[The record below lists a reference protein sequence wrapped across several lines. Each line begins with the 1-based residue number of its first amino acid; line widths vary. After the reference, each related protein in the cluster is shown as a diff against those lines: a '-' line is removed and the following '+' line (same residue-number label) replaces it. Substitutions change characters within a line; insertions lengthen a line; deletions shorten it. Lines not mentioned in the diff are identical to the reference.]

1 MINLAQAFPDQITEV
16 NVTLWRQVTRS
27 MLYWLNC
34 MTHPDGEIAFFN
46 DAAIGI
52 APSPA
57 KLNSYAA
64 RLGLCA
70 ESIHARN
77 THLSDSG
84 YIRLSQRH
92 ALALIDVASVGPDY
106 LPGHAHADTLSFEL
120 SLFGQRVFVNGGTS
134 QYGTDEVRELER
146 STAAHNTVVINGEN
160 SSEVWDG
167 FRVARRAY
175 PRDLVIKETTKLVS
189 VSCAHDGYRRLSGKP
204 IHRRTWEF
212 SDSALIVSD
221 EINGDYESAVAYFHV
236 HPDINISENAIGGWW
251 LHLPQQKK
259 VSVIVEF
266 GNSEWISSFYAPE
279 FGKRLKT
286 RCLKIELPKEGSRV
300 TINWSSND

>member
-1 MINLAQAFPDQITEV
+1 
-16 NVTLWRQVTRS
+16 
-27 MLYWLNC
+27 
-34 MTHPDGEIAFFN
+34 
-46 DAAIGI
+46 
-52 APSPA
+52 
-57 KLNSYAA
+57 
-64 RLGLCA
+64 
-70 ESIHARN
+70 
-77 THLSDSG
+77 
-84 YIRLSQRH
+84 
-92 ALALIDVASVGPDY
+92 LALIDVAPVGPDY

-134 QYGTDEVRELER
+134 QYATDEVRELER

-212 SDSALIVSD
+212 SNSSLTVSD
-221 EINGDYESAVAYFHV
+221 EINGDYESAEAYFHV
-236 HPDINISENAIGGWW
+236 HPNINISENACGWL
-251 LHLPQQKK
+251 LHLPQRIKA
-259 VSVIVEF
+259 SVNVEV

-286 RCLKIELPKEGSRV
+286 RCLKIEIPKEGSRV
-300 TINWSSND
+300 TIDWSFND